1 MAKQTQ
7 KPAASS
13 RKRLARVEREN
24 IQKRIIT
31 IATVIIVS
39 LVVLI
44 AVFGT
49 IKEGVI
55 DPQKPVVTV
64 GDYEVSLA
72 QFQARVRYQRF
83 QLVNQYASY
92 YNFLQSFGDA
102 NTQSLLENNL
112 RQIQFQL
119 EPVILGTTVID
130 DIVADLLVKQE
141 AEKRDIT
148 VSDDEVNQFIAENFF
163 MYFPNGTPTPEP
175 TRELRPT
182 STLSPEQLTLV
193 PQEPMATPEEAAAE
207 EETPAEAEPTA
218 ELPTATPYT
227 EDAFQTQLTEYL
239 DYIAIYADVTE
250 EDLRWMIEA
259 DIYQEKLIKALTDDL
274 ETEEEQAWAR
284 HILVADE
291 ETALDVIERINNG
304 EDFITLA
311 QELSTDTGSAPLGG
325 DLGWFGHEQMVAAFD
340 LTVFELEIGEI
351 SAPVESNFGWHVI
364 QLLGRE
370 VRSISEQRLATI
382 KEQTFQNWV
391 TEQRANSEVVI
402 NETWSENIPEEPA
415 IPPEIAL
422 P

>member
-1 MAKQTQ
+1 MDQALK
-7 KPAASS
+7 
-13 RKRLARVEREN
+13 
-24 IQKRIIT
+24 
-31 IATVIIVS
+31 
-39 LVVLI
+39 
-44 AVFGT
+44 
-49 IKEGVI
+49 KE
-55 DPQKPVVTV
+55 PLLK
-64 GDYEVSLA
+64 L
-72 QFQARVRYQRF
+72 
-83 QLVNQYASY
+83 
-92 YNFLQSFGDA
+92 NFLSH
-102 NTQSLLENNL
+102 
-112 RQIQFQL
+112 
-119 EPVILGTTVID
+119 GTVEC
-130 DIVADLLVKQE
+130 ADLTESRRFYEEVLGLEVVQTSK
-141 AEKRDIT
+141 
-148 VSDDEVNQFIAENFF
+148 VSFQMRLNSSTTIVCVQT
-163 MYFPNGTPTPEP
+163 NG
-175 TRELRPT
+175 
-182 STLSPEQLTLV
+182 
-193 PQEPMATPEEAAAE
+193 
-207 EETPAEAEPTA
+207 
-218 ELPTATPYT
+218 
-227 EDAFQTQLTEYL
+227 
-239 DYIAIYADVTE
+239 DVSAG
-250 EDLRWMIEA
+250 IFSHFGF
-259 DIYQEKLIKALTDDL
+259 DL

>member
-7 KPAASS
+7 KPAPHS

-64 GDYEVSLA
+64 GNYEVTLA

-119 EPVILGTTVID
+119 EPIILGTTVID
-130 DIVADLLVKQE
+130 DIVADLLVQQE
-141 AEKRDIT
+141 AKNHDIT

-175 TRELRPT
+175 TRELHPT

-193 PQEPMATPEEAAAE
+193 PQEPTATPEEAAAE
-207 EETPAEAEPTA
+207 ETPVESETTA

-239 DYIAIYADVTE
+239 DYIAIYADITE
-250 EDLRWMIEA
+250 DDLRWMIEA
-259 DIYQEKLIKALTDDL
+259 DIYQEKLIKALTDAL

-291 ETALDVIERINNG
+291 ETALEVIERIKNG

-340 LTVFELEIGEI
+340 LAVFELEIGEI

-370 VRSISEQRLATI
+370 VRSISEQRLATL

-391 TEQRANSEVVI
+391 TEQRAISEVVI